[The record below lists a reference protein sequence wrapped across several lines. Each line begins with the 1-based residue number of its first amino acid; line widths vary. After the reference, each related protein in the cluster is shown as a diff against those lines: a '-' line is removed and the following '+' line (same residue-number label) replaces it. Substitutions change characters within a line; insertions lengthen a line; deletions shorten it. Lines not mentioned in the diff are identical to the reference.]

1 MRALRWALVLA
12 LAWGLAGAAWAD
24 PPPHQHPVV
33 ALILDDLGNQQ
44 EEGVRSVALPGP
56 VTYAILPK
64 TPFGARIASMAHEHG
79 KEVMLHLPM
88 QAVHDHPLGPGG
100 VRLDMSEHAFKQT
113 LEESL
118 ASVPYVKGVNNHM
131 GSLLTRHPGHM
142 DWLMQVIAERGDLY
156 FVDSRT
162 TAQTVAM
169 SVAMERRV
177 PTVDRDVFLDSVQGD
192 PDYVARQFDYLIE
205 VAKRRGTAVGIGHP
219 YKETLQVLESRLD
232 ELQAHGI
239 ELVPVSELLDIRER
253 RQAWQASLSPSP
265 TAVKN

>member
-1 MRALRWALVLA
+1 MRGGGWLLGVVL
-12 LAWGLAGAAWAD
+12 GLLTVGSAWAD
-24 PPPHQHPVV
+24 APPHQHPVI
-33 ALILDDLGNQQ
+33 ALILDDLGNQR
-44 EEGVRSVALPGP
+44 EEGMRSVALPGA
-56 VTYAILPK
+56 VTYAILPR
-64 TPFGARIASMAHEHG
+64 TPFGAELARVAHEHG
-79 KEVMLHLPM
+79 KEVMLHMPM

-100 VRLDMSEHAFKQT
+100 VRLDMSEFEFKRT
-113 LEESL
+113 LEDSL
-118 ASVPYVKGVNNHM
+118 ASIPHVRGINNHM

-142 DWLMQVIAERGDLY
+142 DWVMQVLAQRGDLY

-169 SVAMERRV
+169 RVALERRV
-177 PTVDRDVFLDSVQGD
+177 PTVDRDVFLDSKQGD
-192 PDYVARQFDYLIE
+192 PEYVARQFDDLID

-219 YKETLQVLESRLD
+219 YLETLEVLESRLG